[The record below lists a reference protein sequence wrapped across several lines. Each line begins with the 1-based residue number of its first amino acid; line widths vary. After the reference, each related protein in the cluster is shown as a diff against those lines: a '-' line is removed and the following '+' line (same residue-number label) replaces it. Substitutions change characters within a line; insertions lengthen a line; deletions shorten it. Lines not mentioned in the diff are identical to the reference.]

1 MGAHI
6 HYHDVNY
13 LQLFVSKTR
22 FGYYYALYINNYDHI
37 DSLNKYVYPCYV
49 TGAYNN
55 TSPITY
61 HGYIQLFKE

>member
-37 DSLNKYVYPCYV
+37 DSLNKYVYNYPFYV
-49 TGAYNN
+49 
-55 TSPITY
+55 IL
-61 HGYIQLFKE
+61 QVMLFYFTLIVII

>member
-37 DSLNKYVYPCYV
+37 DSLNKYVYNYPFYV
-49 TGAYNN
+49 
-55 TSPITY
+55 IL
-61 HGYIQLFKE
+61 QVMLFYFILIEII

>member
-37 DSLNKYVYPCYV
+37 DSLNKYVYNYPFYV
-49 TGAYNN
+49 
-55 TSPITY
+55 IL
-61 HGYIQLFKE
+61 QVMLFYFILIVII

>member
-22 FGYYYALYINNYDHI
+22 FGYYYALYISNYNRI
-37 DSLNKYVYPCYV
+37 DSFNKYVYNYPFYV
-49 TGAYNN
+49 
-55 TSPITY
+55 IF
-61 HGYIQLFKE
+61 QVMLFYFTLIVII